1 MSRSKLLQLHVLFQT
16 KVLYLGQI
24 LSVVPFGILAALSF
38 TLTFGRVSRT
48 SIDLDAHCKE
58 FPLYATPYP
67 ALNSF
72 LNAAFCPLGGFF
84 ADLFKLPE
92 GLKFSI
98 YVSSISL
105 PVLLLPVFEA
115 YRTGQSKLLK
125 YPFLWFQ
132 ICQWWTMGAIF
143 PLYWMTFV
151 LSGGPKLYRT
161 RSAKSYTQA
170 EAEALV
176 FGFIAGAV
184 IPTIALLKIYDSVVL
199 AIWMLYPIIMSVAES
214 AHLHFR
220 PPFRY
225 PESGIVTLRVLFFAC
240 FILASSVHIAMVWP
254 LFKDLDQLKEI
265 LIPAKVPIPVS
276 ADAALHYLD
285 FLKFDLYF
293 AHASTVLATF
303 WFAENIKQIFTITLW
318 YIFSIPLLGF
328 GAALTGFA
336 IWRNDLL

>member
-1 MSRSKLLQLHVLFQT
+1 MHV
-16 KVLYLGQI
+16 GQI

-38 TLTFGRVSRT
+38 TLTFGRVFQAG
-48 SIDLDAHCKE
+48 IDLDAHCKE

-72 LNAAFCPLGGFF
+72 LNPAFCPLAVFF

-92 GLKFSI
+92 GLKFST
-98 YVSSISL
+98 YISTIAIPL
-105 PVLLLPVFEA
+105 LLLPVFES
-115 YRTGQSKLLK
+115 YRTGQSRFLK
-125 YPFLWFQ
+125 YPFLWFLA
-132 ICQWWTMGAIF
+132 CQWLTMGAVF

-151 LSGGPKLYRT
+151 LSGGPKLYRK
-161 RSAKSYTQA
+161 RNAKSYTQA

-176 FGFIAGAV
+176 FGLIAGAV
-184 IPTIALLKIYDSVVL
+184 IPTIALLKIYDSVIL
-199 AIWMLYPIIMSVAES
+199 AIWMLYPVIMAVAES

-220 PPFRY
+220 PPIRY

-254 LFKDLDQLKEI
+254 LFKDLNQVKEF
-265 LIPAKVPIPVS
+265 LIPAKVPLPAS
-276 ADAALHYLD
+276 TEAALHYLD
-285 FLKFDLYF
+285 FLKWDLYF
-293 AHASTVLATF
+293 AHISTALATF
-303 WFAENIKQIFTITLW
+303 WFAENLKQFFSIALW